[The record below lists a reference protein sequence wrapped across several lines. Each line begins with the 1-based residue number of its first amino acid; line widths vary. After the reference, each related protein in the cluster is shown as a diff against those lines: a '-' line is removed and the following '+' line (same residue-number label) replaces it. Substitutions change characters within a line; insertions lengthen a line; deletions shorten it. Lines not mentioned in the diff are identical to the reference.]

1 MSENVKK
8 VILLSTDQVYQF
20 PKTREPIRE
29 DSDLKPVTNYA
40 RMKYSS
46 EKAFISELQHHKT
59 DAIGCI
65 VRFAPVYTKNFTDN
79 LTAKITDPKDGTNFV
94 FGEGQYG
101 FQMCC
106 VHNLVDFILCYLKNA
121 EDKSSEGFYNVS
133 DKLLISASDIITF
146 MRENHRLGAVIQRQP
161 VGAIGKIKGLFAGNK
176 EERSNY
182 RFLDFGKLE
191 NNNMLDNTR
200 ASKFASFRWD
210 IHNTK

>member
-1 MSENVKK
+1 M
-8 VILLSTDQVYQF
+8 LS
-20 PKTREPIRE
+20 
-29 DSDLKPVTNYA
+29 A
-40 RMKYSS
+40 
-46 EKAFISELQHHKT
+46 
-59 DAIGCI
+59 
-65 VRFAPVYTKNFTDN
+65 KNFIDN

-146 MRENHRLGAVIQRQP
+146 MRANHRLGAVIQRHP
-161 VGAIGKIKGLFAGNK
+161 VGTIGKIKGLFSVNK
-176 EERSNY
+176 EEKSNY
-182 RFLDFGKLE
+182 RFLDLGKLE